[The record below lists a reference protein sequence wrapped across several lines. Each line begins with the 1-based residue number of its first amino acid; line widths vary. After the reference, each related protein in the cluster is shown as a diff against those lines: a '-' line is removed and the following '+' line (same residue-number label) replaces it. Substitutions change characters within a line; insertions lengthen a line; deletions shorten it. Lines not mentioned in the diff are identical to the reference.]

1 MTVRMRHTR
10 SHTGNRRSHHALK
23 AQTLVPC
30 PNCNYAIRP
39 HTVCINCG
47 KYQERQVV
55 DVLKKLTK
63 KEKKLKQKELDAQEA
78 AAAEGKPLDA
88 ASLSKK

>member
-23 AQTLVPC
+23 QISLAKCAHCGYL
-30 PNCNYAIRP
+30 IRP
-39 HTVCINCG
+39 HAVCINCG
-47 KYQERQVV
+47 KYQNRQVV
-55 DVLKKLTK
+55 DVLAKLDK
-63 KEKKLKQKELDAQEA
+63 KEKKKKAKELASQEA
-78 AAAEGKPLDA
+78 ATGKDKPLDA